1 MKQTALLSLAFLVL
15 PAQDRKE
22 PVEVVTTLGHL
33 KWAAEQ
39 VGGDRVRVIA
49 LAAPGQDP
57 HYIVPTPDLQRR
69 AARAEVFVQV
79 GRGLELWAKNVLDG
93 SGNSKIQPGSPGHVT
108 ASTSCEILEL
118 PKELSREWGDIHPEG
133 NPHVWL
139 DPLNMRIVASNI
151 AAALSKVDPGGA
163 ETYRKNLEALDRR
176 LWEAMF
182 GADLVS
188 SIGVGRMGVVERRL
202 RAGELEEY
210 LKDRGLL
217 EKLGGW
223 LARARALRGAKV
235 VSYHKTYAYF
245 ARRFG
250 IEVVAE
256 LEERPGL
263 PPTASH
269 RDRVV
274 ELTKRHGAKAI
285 LNDNFY
291 PRAAADYVAR
301 ETGAKVI
308 VAAIDVGASEDVP
321 DYFRLIDRLI
331 DSLAEAMK

>member
-1 MKQTALLSLAFLVL
+1 MKQAALFSLTFLL
-15 PAQDRKE
+15 FPAQDRKD
-22 PVEVVTTLGHL
+22 PVQVVATLGHL
-33 KWAAEQ
+33 QWAAEQ
-39 VGGDRVRVIA
+39 VGGDRVRVVA

-57 HYIVPTPDLQRR
+57 HHIVPTPDLQRK
-69 AARAEVFVQV
+69 AARADVFVQV
-79 GRGLELWAKNVLDG
+79 GRGCEPWAKNVLDG
-93 SGNSKIQPGSPGHVT
+93 SGNSRIQPGAPGHVV
-108 ASTSCEILEL
+108 ASTSCELLEL
-118 PKELSREWGDIHPEG
+118 PKDLSREWGDIHPEG

-151 AAALSKVDPGGA
+151 AAALVKVDPAGA

-176 LWEAMF
+176 IWEALF
-182 GADLVS
+182 GSDLVAAV
-188 SIGVGRMGVVERRL
+188 GAGRMGVLERRL
-202 RAGELEEY
+202 RAGELEDY

-217 EKLGGW
+217 DKLGGW
-223 LARARALRGAKV
+223 LALARSLRGAKV

-250 IEVVAE
+250 IEVIAE

-263 PPTASH
+263 PPTASQ
-269 RDRVV
+269 RDRVI
-274 ELTKRHGAKAI
+274 ELVKRHGVRAI

-291 PRAAADYVAR
+291 PRAAAEYVSR

-308 VAAIDVGASEDVP
+308 VTAIDVGASEEVP

-331 DSLAEAMK
+331 DSLVEALK